1 VLGVSRA
8 AAVLNA
14 LDRLCGGYEKQADT
28 AWQDLAIVEG
38 QLRDYDSRPGQPFA
52 HEAYLAELT
61 SARDRLKAARSA
73 AGPEQGAQPLPPAAD
88 IARHI
93 KALKATHSI
102 EAAPLR
108 LAAPRGAAAEGTV
121 TARIRRRTVLPAAL
135 EAAVEPEHA
144 APAAIAEP
152 ILLRID
158 AAPRAPSRPAPSYLD
173 RVTRDKP
180 RKARQMN
187 LF

>member
-1 VLGVSRA
+1 
-8 AAVLNA
+8 LNA
-14 LDRLCGGYEKQADT
+14 ALSG
-28 AWQDLAIVEG
+28 
-38 QLRDYDSRPGQPFA
+38 
-52 HEAYLAELT
+52 
-61 SARDRLKAARSA
+61 
-73 AGPEQGAQPLPPAAD
+73 AGPEPGAQPLPPATD
-88 IARHI
+88 IAEHI

-102 EAAPLR
+102 EAAPMR
-108 LAAPRGAAAEGTV
+108 LPTPRATAAEEPV
-121 TARIRRRTVLPAAL
+121 TARIRRRTVLPAAP

-144 APAAIAEP
+144 APTAIAEP

-158 AAPRAPSRPAPSYLD
+158 AAPPAPSRPTPSYQD